1 MSKAQN
7 QLYIRNNITHGKKLI
22 KKEEFLL
29 YDSLVYYLQ
38 ATNANEKKI
47 NILLADKRKIN
58 KNVSFLLDPL
68 MQLLLK
74 VSDCRKN
81 SLV

>member
-22 KKEEFLL
+22 KKKNFHYMILW
-29 YDSLVYYLQ
+29 S
-38 ATNANEKKI
+38 ATCRQQTQMKKI

-81 SLV
+81 LVV